1 MGGEDT
7 LHQLLRTLR
16 YIGLKNAMDD
26 KSDHILDPGMKQ
38 KLRTLVASLKQAL
51 QEDLWDIVL
60 FGSVARGEAREYS
73 DLDILLVA
81 DHLPE
86 KFTTRIQHLRKMLPG
101 DIRRSVSF
109 IARTR
114 TEFEG
119 GFLSYYLDIG
129 LDGIILYDREEYMQQ
144 KLERIQQLIHM
155 AGLHRRRFDYGF
167 FWEWEKPP
175 AEKWRID
182 WSGVYGL

>member
-1 MGGEDT
+1 MNGKSEHT
-7 LHQLLRTLR
+7 LDGKSEHTLD
-16 YIGLKNAMDD
+16 L
-26 KSDHILDPGMKQ
+26 GMKQ
-38 KLRTLVASLKQAL
+38 RLSALVASLKQAL
-51 QEDLWDIVL
+51 QEDLWGIVL

-81 DHLPE
+81 DDLPE
-86 KFTTRIQHLRKMLPG
+86 KFTTRIQHLRKILPG
-101 DIRRSVSF
+101 DIRGSVSF
-109 IARTR
+109 MARTR

-119 GFLSYYLDIG
+119 GFPSYYLDIG

-144 KLERIQQLIHM
+144 KLERIRQLIHM

-175 AEKWRID
+175 AGKWRID
-182 WSGVYGL
+182 WSGVYGF